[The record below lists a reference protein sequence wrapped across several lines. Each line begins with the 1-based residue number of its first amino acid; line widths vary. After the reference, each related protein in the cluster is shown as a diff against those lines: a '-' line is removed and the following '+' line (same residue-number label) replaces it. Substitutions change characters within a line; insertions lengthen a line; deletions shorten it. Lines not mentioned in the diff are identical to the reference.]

1 MTDMNLLD
9 LLFPKTCVGCGKYGG
24 YFCSNCVR
32 DIKQTELVCPFC
44 ERQSLGG
51 VIHAICKRKYGLDGL
66 WSLGVYE
73 GHLRKAIQKLKY
85 KWVSEI
91 AKELVDVT
99 VEYWAKNSP
108 LLLDKIKKDQGQS
121 WIVTAVP
128 LHSKRQNWRG
138 FNQSELLGKIF
149 ALKLGLKY
157 ESTLKRIRNTTPQMK
172 LEAQA
177 RRMNIKNA
185 FEAAAGLQLSG
196 VKILLID
203 DVWTTGST
211 LKECCYVLK
220 RSGAG
225 SVWALTV
232 AR

>member
-1 MTDMNLLD
+1 M
-9 LLFPKTCVGCGKYGG
+9 
-24 YFCSNCVR
+24 
-32 DIKQTELVCPFC
+32 
-44 ERQSLGG
+44 
-51 VIHAICKRKYGLDGL
+51 IHAVCKRKYGLDGL

-91 AKELVDVT
+91 AKELVDVI

-220 RSGAG
+220 RNGVKN
-225 SVWALTV
+225 VWALTI